1 MLLQSE
7 INHRNTAGLQSGLVV
22 NDSLSGRAINIGKTW
37 GDNQNNN
44 RMLKEV
50 QDQADG
56 LI

>member
-44 RMLKEV
+44 RMLREV